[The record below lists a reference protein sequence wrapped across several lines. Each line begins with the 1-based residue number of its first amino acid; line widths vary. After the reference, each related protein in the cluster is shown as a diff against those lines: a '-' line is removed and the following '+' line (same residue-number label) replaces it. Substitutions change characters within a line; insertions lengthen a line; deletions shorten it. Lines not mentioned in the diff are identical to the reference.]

1 MQKENLFTKIVNNG
15 KNFFNNLAGRG
26 EEHYDEDEDMEID
39 YSEDMGYEDDE
50 IETEDK
56 TIEESVSYRQEP
68 KISSFRSNKAPYE
81 IQIVKPR
88 DEMAATTIIALLKK
102 RNAVVVNMEYLDK
115 ETAKNILHY
124 ISGGAF
130 ALDGKIKK
138 VSNAIFM
145 VVPTG
150 IELSLYERGT
160 RESYDFGM
168 KPWEKVN

>member
-1 MQKENLFTKIVNNG
+1 MQKENFFGQLVGKIKNG
-15 KNFFNNLAGRG
+15 FSKLSGEHEDNF
-26 EEHYDEDEDMEID
+26 EDEF
-39 YSEDMGYEDDE
+39 DDE
-50 IETEDK
+50 IEDREEEYEDY
-56 TIEESVSYRQEP
+56 EEVEEDYENELPKYKSSARLTNYR
-68 KISSFRSNKAPYE
+68 SSRSQYE
-81 IQIVKPR
+81 IQIVKPK

-150 IELSLYERGT
+150 IELSLYERSS
-160 RESYDFGM
+160 RENYDFGM
-168 KPWEKVN
+168 KPWEKAN